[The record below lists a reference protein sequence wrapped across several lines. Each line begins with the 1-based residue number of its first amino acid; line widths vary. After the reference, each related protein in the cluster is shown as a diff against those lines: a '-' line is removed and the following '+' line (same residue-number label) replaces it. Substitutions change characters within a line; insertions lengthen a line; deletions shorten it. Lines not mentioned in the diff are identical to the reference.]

1 MLGDLGRIFDDGGL
15 SPRGACLLWRPEL
28 VWPNALSDAVIGLC
42 LVSILVALAI
52 LTARRRDIGVRG
64 TPAGLAAFLLAA
76 AITQFLAVWG
86 LWEPGQGLET
96 AARAV
101 TAAAAVLA
109 AALLWRRLPLA
120 VALPSPTDWRQ
131 LRRDLAARTRERDA
145 AVAASAAER
154 AAKSAFLARMSHEI
168 RTSLSS
174 ILGYTDLLLDA
185 GIRTPEEQR
194 RLDLIHAS
202 GSSLLAVLD
211 GLLDI
216 ATIEAGPL
224 VLNPVA
230 FSPRRLAETCAATVR
245 PAAEDLG
252 TAVSVAVDP
261 GVPSR
266 LRGDEARI
274 GRVLLNLLTNA
285 IRAAG
290 TGTVTV
296 HLRAEEEAGR
306 TWLRVAVRDSG
317 PGIPRAQQDRLRE
330 ALARADAVRP
340 VGGSGL
346 GLALCRRLVA
356 LMDGEIGFESFEG
369 HGSTFWVRLPLERV
383 PDEPPGP
390 VRPGVED
397 ISAAPRILLVE
408 DMPANQE
415 LVRLILEEE
424 GFVVDTAADGA
435 EAVAKIRTA
444 PYRLVLMDAQMP
456 TMDGLTATRRIRS
469 LEGAAGRVPIV
480 AMTANV
486 MPDQLDT
493 YREAGM
499 DDVIAKP
506 FRRAQLMGVIAH
518 WTLIEADGG

>member
-1 MLGDLGRIFDDGGL
+1 MLGDLGRIFDGGGL

-28 VWPNALSDAVIGLC
+28 VWTNALSDAVTGLC
-42 LVSILVALAI
+42 LLSLLVAFAI
-52 LTARRRDIGVRG
+52 LAATRRDLGLRG
-64 TPAGLAAFLLAA
+64 TPLGVAAFLAA
-76 AITQFLAVWG
+76 GTAAHLLAVWG
-86 LWEPGQGLET
+86 LWEPVQGLET

-101 TAAAAVLA
+101 TAVAAVAA

-120 VALPSPTDWRQ
+120 VALPSPTGWLR
-131 LRRDLAARTRERDA
+131 LRRELAARTRERDA
-145 AVAASAAER
+145 AVTAS
-154 AAKSAFLARMSHEI
+154 AAKSAFMGRMSREI

-185 GIRTPEEQR
+185 KTRRPDEQR

-202 GSSLLAVLD
+202 GSSLLAVVD
-211 GLLDI
+211 GILDI
-216 ATIEAGPL
+216 ATMEAGQL
-224 VLNPVA
+224 VLNPVV
-230 FSPRRLAETCAATVR
+230 FSPRRLAETSVATVR
-245 PAAEDLG
+245 PAAEENG

-261 GVPSR
+261 EVPAR

-274 GRVLLNLLTNA
+274 GQVLLNLLTNA

-290 TGTVTV
+290 AGTVTV
-296 HLRAEEEAGR
+296 HLQAEEEAGR
-306 TWLRVAVRDSG
+306 PWLRVAVRDSG
-317 PGIPRAQQDRLRE
+317 PGISRAQQDRLRE
-330 ALARADAVRP
+330 RLGRAEAARP
-340 VGGSGL
+340 VDGGGL

-369 HGSTFWVRLPLERV
+369 HGATFWVRLPLERV
-383 PDEPPGP
+383 PEEAPAPS
-390 VRPGVED
+390 RPAAEAV
-397 ISAAPRILLVE
+397 SATPRILLVE

-424 GFVVDTAADGA
+424 GFAVDTASDDA
-435 EAVAKIRTA
+435 EAVAKVRTA
-444 PYRLVLMDAQMP
+444 PYRVVLMDAQMP
-456 TMDGLTATRRIRS
+456 TMDGLTATRRIRA
-469 LEGAAGRVPIV
+469 LEGAAGRVPII

-506 FRRAQLMGVIAH
+506 FRRAQLMDVIAH
-518 WTLIEADGG
+518 WTLIEAAGG